1 MTCLFE
7 YMLNCSRL
15 QLFTSGSGGIIIFEV
30 KEGQDNYEILE
41 LLPVLL
47 LGVVGG
53 LLGSGFVALTALVG
67 HWRKTIFWPQWG
79 ATGKVVEALLV
90 SLMTSIVSFGLP
102 MMLSCQVRLT
112 KCFLEVDTT
121 LLIDSSV

>member
-1 MTCLFE
+1 MMSFSPPL
-7 YMLNCSRL
+7 
-15 QLFTSGSGGIIIFEV
+15 SGSGGIIIFEV

-67 HWRKTIFWPQWG
+67 HWRKTVLWPRWG
-79 ATGKVVEALLV
+79 ARGKMLEALVV

-102 MMLSCQVRLT
+102 MMLSCQASSIP
-112 KCFLEVDTT
+112 D
-121 LLIDSSV
+121 LLKISVI